1 MNNTDNINKLTTSS
15 FTELTS
21 EETAEIDG
29 GKITMYDLGYYSHAV
44 YDRLNDLIE
53 KFPYL
58 HFM

>member
-1 MNNTDNINKLTTSS
+1 MNNNNITNKLTTVV

-29 GKITMYDLGYYSHAV
+29 GKVTMYDLGYYSHAV
-44 YDRLNDLIE
+44 YDRLNELIE
-53 KFPYL
+53 KFPHI